1 MAVCYVTYYLYYCRI
16 LTRGGPTIDSSAK
29 YFPESAVTVYNSTS
43 LVLVIQ
49 AQVVELLCICI
60 RRKEIM
66 SDQVLF
72 KFGGV

>member
-1 MAVCYVTYYLYYCRI
+1 MAVCYVTYYPYYCRI

-49 AQVVELLCICI
+49 AQVVELLCI

-66 SDQVLF
+66 SVQVLC